1 MLIEHGMNGA
11 PIFSD
16 GRMLALYVEDGCS
29 RSPGMLPVP
38 AWAVIVAHSFTL
50 AAQAASLAGTGMPG
64 CALCTGIYICVCVCV
79 RDLYLAGESAQQFF
93 RWFPGHHYAV
103 QHSAALL
110 QAGLTPSEWPG
121 NQRHL
126 ANEVITNACS
136 H

>member
-64 CALCTGIYICVCVCV
+64 CALCTGIYICVCVCKRPLSGGRECAAV
-79 RDLYLAGESAQQFF
+79 FSLVSWSSLRGATLRCVIAGRLDA
-93 RWFPGHHYAV
+93 
-103 QHSAALL
+103 
-110 QAGLTPSEWPG
+110 
-121 NQRHL
+121 
-126 ANEVITNACS
+126 
-136 H
+136 